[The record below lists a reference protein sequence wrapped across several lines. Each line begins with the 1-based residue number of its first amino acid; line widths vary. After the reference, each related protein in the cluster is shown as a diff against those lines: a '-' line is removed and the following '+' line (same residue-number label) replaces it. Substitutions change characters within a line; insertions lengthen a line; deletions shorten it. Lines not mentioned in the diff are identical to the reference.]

1 MTSKARLRMK
11 IIEEILEAFEKNTAT
26 ISHYQVDKPVSFRK
40 VLRSELN
47 NYNID
52 LGRIKM
58 MVGDNELIVFIKAMT
73 RTEQLERLVR
83 KMMLHVD
90 DEKLYDEALEVL
102 SGI

>member
-11 IIEEILEAFEKNTAT
+11 IIEEILEAFEKNTTT
-26 ISHYQVDKPVSFRK
+26 ILHYQVDNPVSFRK

-58 MVGDNELIVFIKAMT
+58 AVEDNELIVFIKAIT

-102 SGI
+102 SGV